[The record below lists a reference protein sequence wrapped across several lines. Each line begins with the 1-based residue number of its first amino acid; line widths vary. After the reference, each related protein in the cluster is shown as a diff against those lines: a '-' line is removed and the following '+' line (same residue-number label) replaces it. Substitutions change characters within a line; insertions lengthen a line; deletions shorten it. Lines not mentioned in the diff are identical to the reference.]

1 MSEMLISLRD
11 FEQAAAE
18 RLPPMAYD
26 YYASGADD
34 EHTLRDSEHAYGRI
48 RLRPRVLVDVSRRSM
63 ESTVLGR
70 RVAFPVL
77 VAPTAFQRMA
87 HTEGE
92 LATARAVAALGTVMT
107 VSTWA
112 TATLEEVREAA
123 GAGAGLWSQ
132 LYVYRDRGITRALIE
147 RAEEAGYEALVL
159 TADTPLLGRRER
171 DIRNSFTLPAGLSI
185 ANLASP
191 DGEHLPHR
199 DGESGLA
206 VHVKE
211 LLDPSLTWRDV
222 EWLRS
227 VTRLPVVIKGIV
239 RGDDAQRAVDH
250 GAAAIVV
257 SNHGGRQLDT
267 TVATVDALPEVV
279 AAVAGRAEVYVDG
292 GVRRGTDVLKALA
305 LGARAVF
312 VGRPV
317 LWGLTVG
324 GEEGV
329 VRVLAALRDEFDLAM
344 ALAGCASVG
353 DVTRDLVEG

>member
-1 MSEMLISLRD
+1 MLISLRD

-18 RLPPMAYD
+18 RLPRMAYD

-34 EHTLRDSEHAYGRI
+34 ERTLRDSEQVYGRI
-48 RLRPRVLVDVSRRSM
+48 RLRPRVLVDVSRRST

-87 HTEGE
+87 HPDGE
-92 LATARAVAALGTVMT
+92 IATARAAAALGTVMT

-147 RAEEAGYEALVL
+147 RAEEAGCEALVL

-171 DIRNSFTLPAGLSI
+171 DIRNGFTLPAGLSI
-185 ANLASP
+185 ANLAAP
-191 DGEHLPHR
+191 GGEQLLPHKE
-199 DGESGLA
+199 GESGLA
-206 VHVKE
+206 AYVRD
-211 LLDPSLTWRDV
+211 LLDPSLTWKDV
-222 EWLRS
+222 DWLRS
-227 VTRLPVVIKGIV
+227 VSRLPVVVKGIV
-239 RGDDAQRAVDH
+239 RGDDARRAVEH

-257 SNHGGRQLDT
+257 SNHGGRQLDS
-267 TVATVDALPEVV
+267 TVSTVDALPEVV
-279 AAVAGRAEVYVDG
+279 AAVAERAEVYVDG

-312 VGRPV
+312 IGRPV
-317 LWGLTVG
+317 LWGLAVG
-324 GEEGV
+324 GQEGV
-329 VRVLAALRDEFDLAM
+329 TQVLAALRDEFDLAM

-353 DVTRDLVEG
+353 DVARDLVER

>member
-1 MSEMLISLRD
+1 MLISLRD

-18 RLPPMAYD
+18 RLSRMAYD

-34 EHTLRDSEHAYGRI
+34 ERTLRDSELAYARI
-48 RLRPRVLVDVSRRSM
+48 PLRPRVLVDVSRRST
-63 ESTVLGR
+63 ESSMLGR

-87 HTEGE
+87 HPEGE
-92 LATARAVAALGTVMT
+92 LATARAASAVGTVMT
-107 VSTWA
+107 LSTWA
-112 TATLEEVREAA
+112 TSSLEDVREAA
-123 GAGAGLWSQ
+123 GAGAGLWAQ
-132 LYVYRDRGITRALIE
+132 LYVYRDRGVTRALIQ

-185 ANLASP
+185 ANLASR
-191 DGEHLPHR
+191 GEQLPHR
-199 DGESGLA
+199 EGESGLA
-206 VHVKE
+206 VHVRD
-211 LLDPSLTWRDV
+211 LLDPSLTWEDV
-222 EWLRS
+222 DWLRS

-239 RGDDAQRAVDH
+239 RGDDASRAVDH
-250 GAAAIVV
+250 GAAGIVV

-267 TVATVDALPEVV
+267 TVASVDALPEVV

-317 LWGLTVG
+317 LWGLAVG

-329 VRVLAALRDEFDLAM
+329 TRVLATLREEFDLAM
-344 ALAGCASVG
+344 ALAGCASVA
-353 DVTRDLVEG
+353 DVTPDLVEL

>member
-1 MSEMLISLRD
+1 MLINLRD

-18 RLPPMAYD
+18 RLSQMAYD
-26 YYASGADD
+26 YYASGSDD
-34 EHTLRDSEHAYGRI
+34 ERTLRDSELAYGRI
-48 RLRPRVLVDVSRRSM
+48 RLRPRVLVDVSRRST
-63 ESTVLGR
+63 ECTVLGR

-87 HTEGE
+87 HPDGE
-92 LATARAVAALGTVMT
+92 LATARAAAALGTVMT

-112 TATLEEVREAA
+112 TATLEEVRDAA

-132 LYVYRDRGITRALIE
+132 LYVYRDRGITRALVE

-159 TADTPLLGRRER
+159 TGDTPLLGRRER
-171 DIRNSFTLPAGLSI
+171 DIRNGFTLPAGLTL
-185 ANLASP
+185 ANLATLGS
-191 DGEHLPHR
+191 DHLPQR
-199 DGESGLA
+199 EGESGLA
-206 VHVKE
+206 AYVRDLV
-211 LLDPSLTWRDV
+211 DPSLTWKDV
-222 EWLRS
+222 DWLRS
-227 VTRLPVVIKGIV
+227 VTRLPVVIKGVV

-267 TVATVDALPEVV
+267 TVSSVDALPEVV
-279 AAVAGRAEVYVDG
+279 AAVAERAEVYVDG

-317 LWGLTVG
+317 LWGLAVG
-324 GEEGV
+324 GEAGV
-329 VRVLAALRDEFDLAM
+329 TQVLAALRDEFDLAM
-344 ALAGCASVG
+344 ALAGCASPG
-353 DVTRDLVEG
+353 DVSRDLVER

>member
-1 MSEMLISLRD
+1 MLINLRD

-18 RLPPMAYD
+18 RLSQMAYD
-26 YYASGADD
+26 YYASGSDD
-34 EHTLRDSEHAYGRI
+34 ERTLRDSELAYGRI
-48 RLRPRVLVDVSRRSM
+48 RLRPRVLVDVSRRST
-63 ESTVLGR
+63 ECTVLGR

-87 HTEGE
+87 HPDGE
-92 LATARAVAALGTVMT
+92 LATARAAAALGTVMT

-112 TATLEEVREAA
+112 TATLEEVRDAA

-132 LYVYRDRGITRALIE
+132 LYVYRDRGITRALVE

-159 TADTPLLGRRER
+159 TVDTPLLGRRER
-171 DIRNSFTLPAGLSI
+171 DIRNGFTLPAGLTL
-185 ANLASP
+185 ANLATLGG
-191 DGEHLPHR
+191 DHLPQR
-199 DGESGLA
+199 EGESGLA
-206 VHVKE
+206 AYVRDLV
-211 LLDPSLTWRDV
+211 DPSLTWKDV
-222 EWLRS
+222 DWLRS
-227 VTRLPVVIKGIV
+227 VTRLPVVIKGVV

-267 TVATVDALPEVV
+267 TVSSVDALPEVV
-279 AAVAGRAEVYVDG
+279 AAVAERAEVYVDG

-317 LWGLTVG
+317 LWGLAVG
-324 GEEGV
+324 GEAGV
-329 VRVLAALRDEFDLAM
+329 TQVLAALRDEFDLAM
-344 ALAGCASVG
+344 ALAGCASPG
-353 DVTRDLVEG
+353 DVSRDLVER